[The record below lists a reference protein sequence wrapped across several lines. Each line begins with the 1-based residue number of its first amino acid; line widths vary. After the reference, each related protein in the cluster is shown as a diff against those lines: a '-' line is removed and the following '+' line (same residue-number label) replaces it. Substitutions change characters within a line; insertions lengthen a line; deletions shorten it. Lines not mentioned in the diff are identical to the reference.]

1 MAAQRPVFARSVLAQ
16 AGVDQ
21 AGSPACGGGGGGG
34 GGATARVKG
43 SAISACERSG
53 LEFPRVNRRD
63 NRCESGVCWGLG
75 VGSLSDFNRPP
86 PPVPPMSSAASL
98 S

>member
-1 MAAQRPVFARSVLAQ
+1 MAAQRPVFARSVLAH

-21 AGSPACGGGGGGG
+21 AGSAACGGGGGG

-53 LEFPRVNRRD
+53 LRISS
-63 NRCESGVCWGLG
+63 CEQTPTTVKVESVGMEG
-75 VGSLSDFNRPP
+75 VGCWQFE
-86 PPVPPMSSAASL
+86 
-98 S
+98 